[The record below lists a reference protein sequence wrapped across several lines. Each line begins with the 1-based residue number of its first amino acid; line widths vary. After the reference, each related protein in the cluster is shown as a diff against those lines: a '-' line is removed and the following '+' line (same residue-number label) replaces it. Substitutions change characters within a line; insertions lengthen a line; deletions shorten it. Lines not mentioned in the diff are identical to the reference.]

1 MKTLQTLLS
10 SNQKHNDS
18 QMYRSWC
25 LLVINTTAA
34 CCRASQ
40 KVPPETQQYVMNQ
53 YVQSG
58 TSVINIQMW
67 DSDCDVK
74 KKKKRGEIQS
84 VSSSNITN

>member
-10 SNQKHNDS
+10 SHQKHKDS

-25 LLVINTTAA
+25 LLVINTS
-34 CCRASQ
+34 RLLLASQ